1 MEFTI
6 KRDLFLVGIQK
17 TLGIVEK
24 KTTMPILSNLLIR
37 AGSNQV
43 TIMATDREIGLVA
56 DYEAEVLREGE
67 ITLSAR
73 KLHEM
78 VREIQG
84 EMIHVIKNEKDVV
97 ILTCNKVTYRV
108 PGIPADD
115 YPVVAD
121 QGDVPF
127 HKVKGAV
134 LKELIRKTSFAMSTD
149 EMRKTLCGVLMET
162 EKVGETFWIR
172 MVATDGHRL
181 SLMKTDTGEKDFMV
195 VERSVIIPRKALM
208 EIRRLVDDEPG
219 EVFLGVRQGVCIVKT
234 DHTMLKVSLVD
245 GEYPDYRR
253 VIPAE
258 KGMILQI
265 EKDKFLHA
273 IRRMGV
279 ISSERYNGVIV
290 TLAEGKIILN
300 SNNPDV
306 GEANDEIDVVYA
318 GEGRSVGYNV
328 TYLADALDV
337 IDEGQ
342 ITFEIGEGMKPGIVR
357 AVGNDDYFCIVMPLK
372 L

>member
-1 MEFTI
+1 MEFNI
-6 KRDLFLVGIQK
+6 KRDLFSLGIQK

-24 KTTMPILSNLLIR
+24 KTTIPLLSNLLLK
-37 AGSNQV
+37 AGQDRV

-84 EMIHVIKNEKDVV
+84 DMIHVIKNERDIV
-97 ILTCNKVTYRV
+97 ILTANKTVYRI

-121 QGDVPF
+121 QDDIPF
-127 HKVKGAV
+127 YKVKGAI
-134 LKELIRKTSFAMSTD
+134 LKELIRKTAFAMSTD

-162 EKVGETFWIR
+162 EKMEETFYVR

-181 SLMKTDTGEKDFMV
+181 ALMKMDTGEKDFATM
-195 VERSVIIPRKALM
+195 ERSVIIPRKGLM
-208 EIRRLVDDEPG
+208 EIRRLVEDEPG
-219 EVFLGVRQGVCIVKT
+219 DVFMGFRQGMCIIKT
-234 DHTMLKVSLVD
+234 DHTLLKVSLVD
-245 GEYPDYRR
+245 GDYPEYRR

-258 KGMILQI
+258 KGIVLEI
-265 EKDKFLHA
+265 EKDKLLHTL
-273 IRRMGV
+273 RRMSV
-279 ISSERYNGVIV
+279 ISSDRYNGVIL
-290 TLAEGKIILN
+290 TLAADKIVLN

-318 GEGRSVGYNV
+318 GEGKSVGYNV
-328 TYLADALDV
+328 TYLADAIDV
-337 IDEGQ
+337 IDEER
-342 ITFEIGEGMKPGIVR
+342 ISFEVGEGMKPGIVR
-357 AVGNDDYFCIVMPLK
+357 AVGNDNYFCIVMPLK